1 MAKPGYEQYESTTS
15 TPEAQEKLVSD
26 HTPLVKRIAYHL
38 KARLP
43 ACVII
48 DDLYQAG
55 MIGLLEAGRN
65 YSPREGA
72 SFETYAGIRI
82 RGAMLDELRKNDWTP
97 KSVHRKN
104 RELSAAIRKIENR
117 EGRDARDQ
125 EIADELGITLE
136 EYNKILQDNA
146 ASMLYSLDTLTAS
159 NGSMSEGIPDITDDP
174 VQNLLN
180 HDFKQGL
187 ARAISGLPERE
198 RLVISF
204 YYDDELNLREIGKV
218 IGVSESR
225 ISQLLSQALA
235 RVRARLHE
243 WL

>member
-55 MIGLLEAGRN
+55 MIGLLEAGRK

-72 SFETYAGIRI
+72 SFETYAGILI

-136 EYNKILQDNA
+136 EYNKILKDNA
-146 ASMLYSLDTLTAS
+146 ASMLYSLDTLTA
-159 NGSMSEGIPDITDDP
+159 NDGSMAEGVPDESDDP
-174 VQNLLN
+174 VQNLQN
-180 HDFKQGL
+180 DDFKQGL

-204 YYDDELNLREIGKV
+204 YYDNELNLREIGKV

-243 WL
+243 WI